1 MSKTSSAVKDRWNK
15 KTYDQVAFRVP
26 KGRKETLEQR
36 AQETGESVNGYL
48 NRLIRDDLGLSEAQ
62 WKTRE
67 ADSNK
72 DPAHLA

>member
-15 KTYDQVAFRVP
+15 KAYDQIAFRVP

-48 NRLIRDDLGLSEAQ
+48 NRLIREDLGLSEAA
-62 WKTRE
+62 WKARE
-67 ADSNK
+67 DEA
-72 DPAHLA
+72 